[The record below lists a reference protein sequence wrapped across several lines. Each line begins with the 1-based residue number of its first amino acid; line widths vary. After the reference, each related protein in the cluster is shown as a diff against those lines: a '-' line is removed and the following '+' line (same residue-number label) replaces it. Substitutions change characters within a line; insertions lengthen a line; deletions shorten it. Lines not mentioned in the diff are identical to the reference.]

1 MLAYKRGDVS
11 AFDIL
16 YQRHKDSLFSFLYH
30 RFQRDSVVEE
40 LAQETWMAVVN
51 RASHYQSTAQF
62 RTWLF
67 QIARN
72 RMADFWR
79 RKDNHHSGLD
89 QIAEPSVNGNDVL
102 PPDLDILDA
111 IGRLPEDQQDTLLL
125 HHQGFSHREIADLMD
140 TLEETV
146 KSRLR
151 YGRKRL
157 REALGGA
164 YETA

>member
-1 MLAYKRGDVS
+1 MFAYQRGDVS
-11 AFDIL
+11 AFDSL
-16 YQRHKDSLFSFLYH
+16 YQRHKDGLFSFLYH
-30 RFQRDSVVEE
+30 RFQRESVVEE

-51 RASHYQSTAQF
+51 RASQYQPTAQF

-79 RKDNHHSGLD
+79 RKDNHHGGLD
-89 QIAEPSVNGNDVL
+89 QVAEPSVNGSDVWS
-102 PPDLDILDA
+102 PDLDILDA
-111 IGRLPEDQQDTLLL
+111 IGRLPNDQQDALLL
-125 HHQGFSHREIADLMD
+125 HHQGFSHREIADLTD
-140 TLEETV
+140 SLEETV